1 MPLRL
6 FLWLCFLPFGSLLSQ
21 TFHPVPGPVLVQEIQ
36 FEQANICTIYFDNPS
51 GDTLQLRWRLS
62 ELNLPDGWDADMCDY
77 GLCYIGVPSTGLM
90 NPVYDTIRPFL
101 KLIVQPDTFSGAT
114 WLWFRVHE
122 EGNSSNF
129 QDVFFSLHTPGT
141 ANATDALSKYTATA
155 YPNPASEVLWV
166 ENKHE
171 STVWHWL
178 THAAGAVVWEG
189 NIAPRSTQAIPLHQ
203 CPAGLYLL
211 QNGRFSQKIIVQH

>member
-6 FLWLCFLPFGSLLSQ
+6 LLLLCLLPLGGLFAQ
-21 TFHPVPGPVLVQEIQ
+21 TFFPVPGPVLVQEVQ

-62 ELNLPDGWDADMCDY
+62 ELDLPDGWDADMCDY

-90 NPVYDTIRPFL
+90 SPVYDTIRPFL
-101 KLIVQPDTFSGAT
+101 KLVVQPDTFSGAT

-122 EGNSSNF
+122 EGKPSNF

-141 ANATDALSKYTATA
+141 VGTAEAAGERLTA
-155 YPNPASEVLWV
+155 YPNPANEALWV
-166 ENKHE
+166 ENNQE
-171 STVWHWL
+171 C
-178 THAAGAVVWEG
+178 AALARLVHLGGAVVWEG
-189 NIAPRSTQAIPLHQ
+189 NLAPRSAQAIPLRH

-211 QNGRFSQKIIVQH
+211 QNGRFSQKIIVRH